1 MRAKR
6 YIQLLPSEVIT
17 LEEGYKN
24 VTHHQFKS
32 RCHCLLLSNQGY
44 DMATLKSIFQVSHPT
59 ITNWFNSWEE
69 QGIVGLWNKS
79 GQGRK
84 FILTDSDKP
93 LIKSKVQASPQ
104 QLKQVRLELKEELN
118 KEFSIKTLQRFL
130 KSLVGQV
137 GDVGEK
143 A

>member
-6 YIQLLPSEVIT
+6 YIKLESSEVIT

-24 VTHHQFKS
+24 VSHHQFKS

-44 DMATLKSIFQVSHPT
+44 DMASLARIFGVTQPSITHWFD
-59 ITNWFNSWEE
+59 NWE
-69 QGIVGLWNKS
+69 QKGIVSLWNQS

-84 FILTDSDKP
+84 FILTQSDEAI
-93 LIKSKVQASPQ
+93 IKAKVQNSPQ
-104 QLKQVRLELKEELN
+104 ELKKVREELKEEL
-118 KEFSIKTLQRFL
+118 KKDFSQKTLERFL
-130 KSLVGQV
+130 KKLVEPV
-137 GDVGEK
+137 GKGPER

>member
-6 YIQLLPSEVIT
+6 YIKLSPSEVTT

-24 VTHHQFKS
+24 VSHHQFKS
-32 RCHCLLLSNQGY
+32 RCHCLLLSHQGY

-59 ITNWFNSWEE
+59 ITNWFDNWEE

-84 FILTDSDKP
+84 SILTDSDKP

-118 KEFSIKTLQRFL
+118 KEFSTKTLQRFL
-130 KSLVGQV
+130 KTLVRQV
-137 GDVGEK
+137 GDVGGK

>member
-6 YIQLLPSEVIT
+6 YIELSPSEVIT

-24 VTHHQFKS
+24 VKHHQFKS

-44 DMATLKSIFQVSHPT
+44 DMATLKSIFQVTHPT
-59 ITNWFNSWEE
+59 ITNWFDGWEK

-84 FILTDSDKP
+84 FILTEADKP
-93 LIKSKVQASPQ
+93 LIKSKVQSSPQ
-104 QLKQVRLELKEELN
+104 QLKKVRLELKEELN
-118 KEFSIKTLQRFL
+118 KEFSTKTLQRFL
-130 KSLVGQV
+130 KSLVKQI

-143 A
+143 V

>member
-6 YIQLLPSEVIT
+6 YITLSSSEVTT

-24 VTHHQFKS
+24 VSHHQFRS
-32 RCHCLLLSNQGY
+32 RCHCLLLSHQGY
-44 DMATLKSIFQVSHPT
+44 DMATLKSIFQVNHPT
-59 ITNWFNSWEE
+59 INNWFDSWEE

-79 GQGRK
+79 GQGHK
-84 FILTDSDKP
+84 SILTDLDKP

-104 QLKQVRLELKEELN
+104 QFKQVRLELKEALN
-118 KEFSIKTLQRFL
+118 KEFSTKTLQRFL
-130 KSLVGQV
+130 KTLVRQV

-143 A
+143 V

>member
-6 YIQLLPSEVIT
+6 YIKLEFSEVLT

-24 VTHHQFKS
+24 VSHHQFKS
-32 RCHCLLLSNQGY
+32 RCHCLLLSHQGY
-44 DMATLKSIFQVSHPT
+44 DMVTLKTIFQVSHPT
-59 ITNWFNSWEE
+59 ITNWFDSWEE

-84 FILTDSDKP
+84 AILTDSDKP

-118 KEFSIKTLQRFL
+118 KEFSTKTLQRFL
-130 KSLVGQV
+130 KTLVERVG
-137 GDVGEK
+137 GDVEK
-143 A
+143 V

>member
-6 YIQLLPSEVIT
+6 YIKLEPSEVIT
-17 LEEGYKN
+17 LKEGYKN
-24 VTHHQFKS
+24 VSHHQFKS
-32 RCHCLLLSNQGY
+32 RCHCLLLSHQGH
-44 DMATLKSIFQVSHPT
+44 DMAILKTIFQVSHPT
-59 ITNWFNSWEE
+59 ITNWFDSWQQ

-84 FILTDSDKP
+84 AILTDSDKP

-118 KEFSIKTLQRFL
+118 KEFSTKTLQRFL
-130 KSLVGQV
+130 KTLVRQV
-137 GDVGEK
+137 GDVVEK
-143 A
+143 V